1 MFFKKQ
7 ERYTSEQKQKFYT
20 SKTLWFTLAAL
31 ACFFIWAYE
40 ADIDQVTRAQGVVI
54 ASSRTQSIQ
63 SQDGGVI
70 KDILVKEGQ
79 KVKKNEIL
87 VVFDRAKVEASYLD
101 TRAKVAA
108 LRGTRARLVAEITG
122 GAPKFNADINDYP
135 QFKKNQLVLLEK
147 RRNAINE
154 KLFALNGLLSLAKKE
169 LQLNKPL
176 EEKGDVSL
184 ADLLRLQR
192 QSSDL
197 YAQIV
202 NERNKYL
209 QDNQAELSKTEEDLA
224 SAEQALAQKKDML
237 EHIELKSPTDG
248 LVKNIKITTIGG
260 VAKPS
265 EEVMQIVPFDDDL
278 IVEAKIKPSDIAF
291 IKTGLA
297 SNIKI
302 DSYDYT
308 VYGSLHGEV
317 FYISPDTLTE
327 DLKQNE
333 QPYYRIHVKS
343 KGKTFSGRANQNMEI
358 QTGMTATVE
367 IKTGHNTVLNYL
379 IKPLIKTSSEAF
391 SER

>member
-176 EEKGDVSL
+176 EEKGDV
-184 ADLLRLQR
+184 
-192 QSSDL
+192 
-197 YAQIV
+197 
-202 NERNKYL
+202 
-209 QDNQAELSKTEEDLA
+209 
-224 SAEQALAQKKDML
+224 
-237 EHIELKSPTDG
+237 
-248 LVKNIKITTIGG
+248 
-260 VAKPS
+260 
-265 EEVMQIVPFDDDL
+265 VPW
-278 IVEAKIKPSDIAF
+278 
-291 IKTGLA
+291 
-297 SNIKI
+297 
-302 DSYDYT
+302 
-308 VYGSLHGEV
+308 
-317 FYISPDTLTE
+317 LTE
-327 DLKQNE
+327 
-333 QPYYRIHVKS
+333 
-343 KGKTFSGRANQNMEI
+343 
-358 QTGMTATVE
+358 
-367 IKTGHNTVLNYL
+367 
-379 IKPLIKTSSEAF
+379 
-391 SER
+391 